1 MIFLTTNRHVCHAW
15 LCEVT
20 TMKQKKL
27 NEPKLWEHILFLG
40 PATIVF
46 LVVVLIPFA
55 ISIRYSFTNWNGIS
69 IRADFVGLK
78 NYIEIFSGK
87 NTFLS
92 SFRFTFIVALCNV
105 AIMNVFGIVMA
116 ALLTT
121 KIPFRNA
128 FRVVFYLPNVIGG
141 LILGFV
147 WQFIFIN
154 GIPALGT
161 ALHIDALAVAWLG
174 SETTATMAI
183 IIVSV
188 WQGMG
193 YIMVIMI
200 AALTGVSNDLVE
212 AAKIDGAN
220 AIQTFFKV
228 KLPLCMPYITLCL
241 FWTISQAFK
250 MFDLNYSL
258 TKGGPYGSTTSM
270 ALNIYNDAFANN
282 KYGLATAESVV
293 FFIIIMLITSVQ
305 MYFSRKKEAE
315 LL

>member
-1 MIFLTTNRHVCHAW
+1 MN
-15 LCEVT
+15 
-20 TMKQKKL
+20 KKRTL
-27 NEPKLWEHILFLG
+27 NQPKFWEHILFLG
-40 PATIVF
+40 PATLVF
-46 LVVVLIPFA
+46 LIVVIIPFV
-55 ISIRYSFTNWNGIS
+55 ISIGYSFTSWNGIS
-69 IRADFVGLK
+69 VNADFVGIK
-78 NYIEIFSGK
+78 NYITILSGK
-87 NTFLS
+87 NTFLG
-92 SFRFTFIVALCNV
+92 SFKFTFVVALVNV
-105 AIMNVFGIVMA
+105 AVMNIFGILMA

-121 KIPFRNA
+121 KVPFRNA

-154 GIPALGT
+154 GIPAIGHL
-161 ALHIDALAVAWLG
+161 LHIDALSIAWLG
-174 SETTATMAI
+174 TEMTATLAI

-200 AALTGVSNDLVE
+200 AALTGVADDLVE

-220 AIQTFFKV
+220 AMQIFLKV

-293 FFIIIMLITSVQ
+293 FFLIIMLITSVQ

-315 LL
+315 LS